1 MNFPFPALVQ
11 KPEQQFRLGQGFTAG
26 KGRPPAG
33 IIIKYPV
40 LFDFSHQPKDH
51 PIHLFCLNF
60 SGHLLAF
67 RVMAPGA
74 TQGAPL
80 KKEGGPDAGT
90 VMNGISLNF
99 KNWVVLHH
107 SIFFSIKALNFATCS
122 SAILLAVPGTLCSTA
137 AAITHKSLKLS
148 WSKASLQGRY

>member
-1 MNFPFPALVQ
+1 MNFPFPAQIQ
-11 KPEQQFRLGQGFTAG
+11 KPEQQIRPGQGFAAG
-26 KGRPPAG
+26 KGGSAAG
-33 IIIKYPV
+33 LIIKYPV
-40 LFDFSHQPKDH
+40 LFDFRHEPGNQ

-67 RVMAPGA
+67 RVMAPWT

-107 SIFFSIKALNFATCS
+107 SRFFSIKALNFATCS
-122 SAILLAVPGTLCSTA
+122 SAILLAVPGSLCSTA
-137 AAITHKSLKLS
+137 AAIPHKSLKLS